1 VKSRLALALGVLGA
15 AVLTIVGAMKI
26 LLRVPGVPYNVSS
39 LFLDDASV
47 VAVSFFAL
55 ALLWIGA
62 GAVLVALA
70 VTHSRRPYLVL
81 PVVLLVVSLVSK
93 MLVSQGVTYES
104 LDDILGSNNLFDLV
118 TRQNIWGEWW
128 RAGFLRIGVDAVDFV
143 ERRVRY
149 CALYSIPLLAI
160 ACALLPRATT
170 KAPRSVSGAAIVA
183 TVVIGATWLWLC
195 GSIVLK
201 WAATDNLTELI
212 AAPLFLF
219 AAAIVTAFNVEVV
232 LRARRSVVSSFVT
245 VVVSVACLV
254 ATWFLLNAG
263 LEQHVHKYSFAFSA
277 TQFLLGPDRQHGLS
291 RATLFARWA
300 VVYAAGVC
308 VIVAGAW
315 IAEAIVG
322 GVRAIWGRAGRSVA
336 PGAP

>member
-1 VKSRLALALGVLGA
+1 MKSRLALALGVLVA
-15 AVLTIVGAMKI
+15 AVLTIAAAMKI

-81 PVVLLVVSLVSK
+81 PVVVLVVSLVSK
-93 MLVSQGVTYES
+93 MLVSHGVTYES

-143 ERRVRY
+143 ERRGRY

-160 ACALLPRATT
+160 ACALLPRTTT
-170 KAPRSVSGAAIVA
+170 KASRSVSSAAIVA
-183 TVVIGATWLWLC
+183 TIVIGAVWLWLC

-212 AAPLFLF
+212 AAPLYLF
-219 AAAIVTAFNVEVV
+219 AVAIVTAFNVELV
-232 LRARRSVVSSFVT
+232 LRARRSVVSSHACVLC
-245 VVVSVACLV
+245 SVA
-254 ATWFLLNAG
+254 
-263 LEQHVHKYSFAFSA
+263 
-277 TQFLLGPDRQHGLS
+277 
-291 RATLFARWA
+291 ARWCWS
-300 VVYAAGVC
+300 G
-308 VIVAGAW
+308 
-315 IAEAIVG
+315 
-322 GVRAIWGRAGRSVA
+322 
-336 PGAP
+336 